1 MKILITGIG
10 NKTTEVITT
19 MNTYKPECQ
28 ISIAGTGKECLDIIK
43 NGECFDAVLLG
54 MELTDISGLE
64 LLEQFREYSDIPV
77 IVLPEKKDPLVL
89 VRAFDAGASDYLEKP
104 LNVEILFAR
113 KSIDKKKKWDIRQ
126 EKQKLKAACNGNGG
140 DAY

>member
-10 NKTTEVITT
+10 NK

-113 KSIDKKKKWDIRQ
+113 LKALIRRREWDIQ
-126 EKQKLKAACNGNGG
+126 AKEINFKKAFNQI
-140 DAY
+140 